1 MNLCAFST
9 YKIFCLGAFFFFFQT
24 NLFSQA
30 TDTISK
36 KFVVDSI
43 NITGNKQTNHHIIL
57 REINFKKG
65 ELLTKEELKKKCLR
79 SQQNLMN
86 TSLFVFDTIYFR
98 LDTVANRTDILISVR
113 ERWYFWPSVILQIQ
127 DRNFN
132 AWWYQEHA
140 SLVRLNYGVGFTL
153 YNVFGLNQT
162 LTLIAR
168 GGYTEQYGA
177 GYRIPYINKKQT
189 VGLVASYYFYRNKQ
203 IWYDTQDGALIYYTG
218 TNYVR
223 QEQEAKIG
231 VTHRHK
237 LYLRQSL
244 ELFYKT
250 SSVSDTVNRLNDN
263 YYAKG
268 FGQTSIQYFSLQYR
282 IAHDNRDYRP
292 YPLKG
297 TLLEVFIVKDG
308 FNTLKNETPNNLF
321 IGGGIKNYFKLCN
334 RVYMM
339 NGVRGRYAPVYT
351 PMYYFNRALGFNDLV
366 RGYEYY
372 VIDGQNFLLAKS
384 NLRFQI
390 IKPGVFHVPIN
401 MLKKF
406 RSFSYALYA
415 GPFVD
420 VGYASDDYFA
430 THNTLSNQWLTGA
443 GIGIDLVT
451 YYDYVFRTEFTVNK
465 FGQAGIYLHLNAPL

>member
-1 MNLCAFST
+1 MNLCASLT
-9 YKIFCLGAFFFFFQT
+9 YRLVFLSAFFFFGI
-24 NLFSQA
+24 NLFSQTTTA
-30 TDTISK
+30 DSK
-36 KFVVDSI
+36 RFVVDSVI
-43 NITGNKQTNHHIIL
+43 ITGNKKTNDKIIL
-57 REINFKKG
+57 RELNFRAG
-65 ELLTKEELKKKCLR
+65 DLLTKEEFIKKCLR

-86 TSLFVFDTIYFR
+86 TSLFVFDTISFR
-98 LDTVANRTDILISVR
+98 LDTIANRASILIAVR
-113 ERWYFWPSVILQIQ
+113 ERHYFWPSVILQIQ

-132 AWWYQEHA
+132 AWWYQEHLDFA
-140 SLVRLNYGVGFTL
+140 RLNYGLGLTM
-153 YNVFGLNQT
+153 YNLFGLNHT
-162 LTLIAR
+162 ISMIFR
-168 GGYTEQYGA
+168 RGYTEQYGA

-189 VGLVASYYFYRNKQ
+189 LGVVASYYFYRNNQ
-203 IWYDTQDGALIYYTG
+203 VWYNTQQGELQYFTDKTS
-218 TNYVR
+218 YVR
-223 QEQEAKIG
+223 EEQEGKVG
-231 VTHRHK
+231 LTHRHK

-250 SSVSDTVNRLNDN
+250 SSISDTINKLNNN

-268 FGQTSIQYFSLQYR
+268 NGQTAIQYFSLQYR
-282 IAHDNRDYRP
+282 ITHDNRDYKP

-297 TLLEVFIVKDG
+297 SLFEMFITKDG
-308 FNTLKNETPNNLF
+308 LGVFKNEMPNNLF
-321 IGGGIKNYFKLCN
+321 ITGSVKNYFKICN
-334 RVYMM
+334 RLYMM
-339 NGVRGRYAPVYT
+339 NGVKGRYVPVYT

-366 RGYEYY
+366 RGYEYF

-390 IKPGVFHVPIN
+390 IKPNVFHVPIN
-401 MLKKF
+401 ALKKF

-430 THNTLSNQWLTGA
+430 KYNTMSNQWLAGA

-465 FGQAGIYLHLNAPL
+465 LGQPGIYLHLNAPL